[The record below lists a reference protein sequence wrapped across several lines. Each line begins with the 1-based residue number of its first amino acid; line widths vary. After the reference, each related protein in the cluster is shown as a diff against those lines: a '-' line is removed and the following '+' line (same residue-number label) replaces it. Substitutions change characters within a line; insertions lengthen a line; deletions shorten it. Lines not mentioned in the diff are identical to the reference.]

1 MSTTLFII
9 DGRFPGNTM
18 CDPDETS
25 HDEQLIHLK
34 NIHSLQEFCDKMKDV
49 FEQFNDASNFETE
62 IATIASQLEVNNF
75 AKIQFDY
82 PSARYYVTIVPPKFE
97 NGKSQ
102 ETDQQ

>member
-18 CDPDETS
+18 RDPAEIS

-34 NIHSLQEFCDKMKDV
+34 NIYSLQEFCDKMKDA

-75 AKIQFDY
+75 AI
-82 PSARYYVTIVPPKFE
+82 I
-97 NGKSQ
+97 NGRSGGANLPC
-102 ETDQQ
+102 

>member
-18 CDPDETS
+18 RDPNETS
-25 HDEQLIHLK
+25 HNEQIIDLN
-34 NIHSLQEFCDKMKDV
+34 NIKSLQSFCDKMESAL
-49 FEQFNDASNFETE
+49 EQFKDASNFETE